1 MRTIFR
7 AVAYKRAANINNTI
21 VGFKTPADAN
31 RTSAINLARAFPE
44 SPNVC
49 SASGDASNPGGCN
62 ILPSHEQTEQLVNRY
77 FSNTGMLF
85 PYIHKPSFVETYSHI
100 REQNFRGN
108 VRRTFLG
115 LLNMVLAMAA
125 WSESGRQ
132 STTRTT
138 SHFESAIF
146 YQRAQELCGKP
157 MQRGTSLE
165 TGKERD
171 LSNFDQFIPNIVHA
185 SAISPLDEPVPP
197 GNSTVRPNLGRTR
210 FGSQSSHVNR
220 DPFQRSIAQIARR

>member
-1 MRTIFR
+1 MKTAASLVRFVSSVETFYRHILNSPGPTSNIALMRTIFR
-7 AVAYKRAANINNTI
+7 AVAYKRATNMNNAI
-21 VGFKTPADAN
+21 AGFKNPADAN

-49 SASGDASNPGGCN
+49 TASGDASSPGGCN

-85 PYIHKPSFVETYSHI
+85 PYIHKPTFVETYSHI
-100 REQNFRGN
+100 CEQNFRGN

-132 STTRTT
+132 STAETT

-146 YQRAQELCGKP
+146 YQRAQELCGKS

-165 TGKERD
+165 TGKKRET
-171 LSNFDQFIPNIVHA
+171 FQY
-185 SAISPLDEPVPP
+185 
-197 GNSTVRPNLGRTR
+197 RPIH
-210 FGSQSSHVNR
+210 F
-220 DPFQRSIAQIARR
+220 